1 METAS
6 LLLQPLAPF
15 DFGAS
20 LRFLREFPAT
30 AGEQIVGDDDLIKA
44 LREGGC
50 TVLALLTSTGTV
62 DKPELSCELTAD
74 EALDPPV
81 LAAVEDRLRFWLGL
95 DDDVADFYGRADPEF
110 SEVVRQLYGYHQ
122 VKFPSPVE
130 HVCWAILGQR
140 TPMRVAQTIKRRLV
154 EAYDNR
160 FEVDDTEVWAF
171 PDLDQL
177 RSLGADD
184 LGSLV
189 GNQRKVG
196 YLHGAFEALADVDEE
211 FLRHGSYDEV
221 RDFLLSIPGIGP
233 WSASFVLIRGLGRS
247 EDIPFEKEAASA
259 ASRIYGR
266 ELDEDEFRQ
275 LAARYGSWQGYWGHY
290 LRVASL

>member
-1 METAS
+1 
-6 LLLQPLAPF
+6 
-15 DFGAS
+15 
-20 LRFLREFPAT
+20 
-30 AGEQIVGDDDLIKA
+30 
-44 LREGGC
+44 
-50 TVLALLTSTGTV
+50 
-62 DKPELSCELTAD
+62 
-74 EALDPPV
+74 
-81 LAAVEDRLRFWLGL
+81 
-95 DDDVADFYGRADPEF
+95 
-110 SEVVRQLYGYHQ
+110 
-122 VKFPSPVE
+122 
-130 HVCWAILGQR
+130 
-140 TPMRVAQTIKRRLV
+140 MRVAQTIKRRLV

-189 GNQRKVG
+189 GNQRKAG

-211 FLRHGSYDEV
+211 FLRHGPYDEV

-275 LAARYGSWQGYWGHY
+275 LAAR
-290 LRVASL
+290 